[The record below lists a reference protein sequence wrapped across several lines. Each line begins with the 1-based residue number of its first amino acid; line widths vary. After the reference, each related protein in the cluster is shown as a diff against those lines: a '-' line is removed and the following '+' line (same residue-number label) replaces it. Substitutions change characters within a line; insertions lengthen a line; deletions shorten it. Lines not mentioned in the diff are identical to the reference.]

1 MSDNFNELLSKF
13 TFKHSVA
20 PTPGEIESDSEQT
33 RGSDRENVIVKRFK
47 EFKKESVEE
56 SILAK
61 DLSIK
66 GAVTTTTNIRVEGNI
81 EGDLS
86 SQGDII
92 ITGTVTGNVKCTS
105 ITMEHSVVTGNI
117 ESANTV
123 ILYKNSVVTGDIL
136 AQKMDIAGE
145 INGNISAEDGG
156 VICRKSAV
164 IMGDIK
170 AGAISIAEGATIN
183 GKMKI
188 TNYTKEQQSQ
198 PLEQ

>member
-1 MSDNFNELLSKF
+1 MSDNLNELLSKF
-13 TFKHSVA
+13 TFKHSQI
-20 PTPGEIESDSEQT
+20 PTSGEIESDS
-33 RGSDRENVIVKRFK
+33 GSTMRADKENVIVKRFK
-47 EFKKESVEE
+47 EFKKEGVEE

-61 DLSIK
+61 SLSIK
-66 GAVTTTTNIRVEGNI
+66 GTVTTTTNIRVEGNI
-81 EGDLS
+81 DGNLS
-86 SQGDII
+86 SHGDIM

-105 ITMEHSVVTGNI
+105 ITMERSVVMGNI
-117 ESANTV
+117 ESTNTV
-123 ILYKNSVVTGDIL
+123 TLDKDCVVTGDIY

-145 INGNISAEDGG
+145 INGNISAEGGG

-164 IMGDIK
+164 IMGDIE
-170 AGAISIAEGATIN
+170 AGVISIAEGATIN